1 MVDIILTKG
10 IEAQPRFP
18 WEDLSEPNA
27 SMLELMLANSGLV
40 TAGHINGESIVR
52 EFRRMHSSVVD
63 GTRRIYD
70 DDPKVK
76 AVNYGV
82 ACFETMHIM
91 LASAQEPLPH
101 YAVHNS
107 AALVFGLREQTLRG
121 HIDAAYGLF
130 QQRMQNAADVV
141 KASAERNYG
150 IYTTYAL
157 LGAAVMW
164 QLALDS
170 MPEPIGDFTD
180 EEARLLGL

>member
-27 SMLELMLANSGLV
+27 SMLELMLANHNLV
-40 TAGHINGESIVR
+40 TAGHLDSEGIVQ

-70 DDPKVK
+70 DDPKVI
-76 AVNYGV
+76 AVNHGV
-82 ACFETMHIM
+82 ACFETMHIL
-91 LASAQEPLPH
+91 LASAQEPLAH

-107 AALVFGLREQTLRG
+107 MALVVGLREQTLRR
-121 HIDAAYGLF
+121 HIEAAYELF
-130 QQRMQNAADVV
+130 QERMRNAADVV
-141 KASAERNYG
+141 KASAERNHG
-150 IYTTYAL
+150 HYTTYAL

-170 MPEPIGDFTD
+170 MPEPTGDFTD
-180 EEARLLGL
+180 EEARQLGL